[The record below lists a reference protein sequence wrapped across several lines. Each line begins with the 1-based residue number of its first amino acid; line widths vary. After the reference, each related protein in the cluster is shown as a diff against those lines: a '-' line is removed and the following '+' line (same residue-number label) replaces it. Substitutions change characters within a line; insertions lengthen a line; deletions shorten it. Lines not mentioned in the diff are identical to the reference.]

1 MSPCIERQDPFY
13 RPIIFIM
20 IMESGEWQYHFM
32 MQVRYDNRTINV
44 YGIMYEW
51 FHYHNEYLIAKKTRK
66 AENVCMMWKSDFL
79 SQQKRCCFCTLT
91 IPQ

>member
-1 MSPCIERQDPFY
+1 
-13 RPIIFIM
+13 M
-20 IMESGEWQYHFM
+20 IMESGKRQYHIM

-51 FHYHNEYLIAKKTRK
+51 FHYHNEYLIAKNEEGRK
-66 AENVCMMWKSDFL
+66 CMYDMKSDFL
-79 SQQKRCCFCTLT
+79 IQQKRCCFCTLT

>member
-1 MSPCIERQDPFY
+1 MSLCIKRHDPFY
-13 RPIIFIM
+13 SVIIFIM
-20 IMESGEWQYHFM
+20 IMESGKWQYHIM

-51 FHYHNEYLIAKKTRK
+51 FHYHNEYLIAKTRK
-66 AENVCMMWKSDFL
+66 AENVCMIWKSDFL